1 MSNIHKTAIVHK
13 DVKIGKNVS
22 IGPYCILDS
31 PMIVLEDEVQLKSH
45 VSVEGNV
52 CIGKGTKIAS
62 YASIGAPTTNLT
74 FKGEETF
81 VRIGENCDIREYV
94 SINSSC
100 GPGTTVKV
108 GKNCLLMPYAF
119 VAHNCSLGDNVIM
132 TNGATLAGH
141 VKIGNFVI
149 LGGLCAIAQHL
160 RVGDHAIVGGGSM
173 VGMDVPPFT
182 MCSGYPCRAY
192 SLNIVGMKRRGF
204 PPAIQRNLAKAF
216 RLTYKMGLRW
226 KAAKEQ
232 ILETIPQSEYID
244 NWVEFCSTAKKGVVF
259 YRKNMEEDAT
269 EKCLT

>member
-1 MSNIHKTAIVHK
+1 MSKIHKTAIVHK
-13 DVKIGKNVS
+13 HAKIGKNVV

-31 PMIVLEDEVQLKSH
+31 PAIVLEDDVQLKSH

-52 CIGKGTKIAS
+52 HIGKGTKIAS

-74 FKGEETF
+74 FRGEETF

-100 GPGTTVKV
+100 GEGTSVKV
-108 GKNCLLMPYAF
+108 GNNCLLMPYAF
-119 VAHNCSLGDNVIM
+119 VAHNCALGNNVIM

-141 VKIGNFVI
+141 VKIGSYVI

-173 VGMDVPPFT
+173 VGMDIPPFT

-192 SLNIVGMKRRGF
+192 SLNIVGMKRREF
-204 PPAIQRNLAKAF
+204 PPSIQRNLAKAF
-216 RLTYKMGLRW
+216 RVTYKMGLKW
-226 KAAKEQ
+226 ADAKEQ
-232 ILETIPQSEYID
+232 ILETIPQSEFID
-244 NWVEFCSTAKKGVVF
+244 NWVEFCSTAKKGIVF
-259 YRKNMEEDAT
+259 YRKNLV
-269 EKCLT
+269 EKSKETSLT